1 MTEPTAES
9 RKRVMIAQLVG
20 VGWFVGIT
28 IAGGAFGGL
37 ALDGWLGT
45 KPVLTVVGVV
55 LGVAVAVVGMYRM
68 LAAVL
73 QSPQHGDR

>member
-1 MTEPTAES
+1 LTEPTAES
-9 RKRVMIAQLVG
+9 RKRVMIARLVG

-28 IAGGAFGGL
+28 IAGGAIGGL

-45 KPVLTVVGVV
+45 KPVLTVVGVL
-55 LGVAVAVVGMYRM
+55 LGLAVAVVGMYRM

-73 QSPQHGDR
+73 QNPPRSDR

>member
-1 MTEPTAES
+1 LTEPAAES
-9 RKRVMIAQLVG
+9 RKRALVAQLVG

-28 IAGGAFGGL
+28 IAGGAIGGL

-45 KPVLTVVGVV
+45 RPVLTIVGVL

-73 QSPQHGDR
+73 KNPPHSDR

>member
-9 RKRVMIAQLVG
+9 RKRVMIARLVG

-28 IAGGAFGGL
+28 IAGGAIGGL

-45 KPVLTVVGVV
+45 KPVLTVVGVL
-55 LGVAVAVVGMYRM
+55 LGLAVAVVGMYRM

-73 QSPQHGDR
+73 QNPPRSDR